1 MAARQLQGGKAFQS
15 LAKDAMEQV
24 RWCGRSR
31 SLCCFATVRL
41 VELVL
46 CVQVKEVMSDMPRLL
61 KRTHLKR
68 SEYKILGDVPTP
80 KSNDAEEQRDSHLN
94 QHDPEVF
101 DDTDFYERLLQE
113 LIDTGSQGSC

>member
-1 MAARQLQGGKAFQS
+1 MQWNRWAAVVALKAFAVLPLCAS
-15 LAKDAMEQV
+15 LS
-24 RWCGRSR
+24 W
-31 SLCCFATVRL
+31 F
-41 VELVL
+41 
-46 CVQVKEVMSDMPRLL
+46 CVGQVKEVMSDMPRLL

-80 KSNDAEEQRDSHLN
+80 KSNDAEEQRDSHPN
-94 QHDPEVF
+94 QHDTEVF